1 MKYLARRLLHSIA
14 VLFGIS
20 ALSFLFVGM
29 APGDYLDEM
38 QLNPQLSAATIAA
51 LRAEYGMDRPLP
63 VRYMR
68 WLRSVAHG
76 DWGYSFAYNLP
87 VAPLL
92 WRRAKNTLWLT
103 VPATLL
109 AWLLAVPLGVFAA
122 KRRGRWSD
130 RMAEAGT
137 STILVVPDLLLALV
151 LLIFAARTR
160 AFPAGGMS
168 SFYSVQS
175 GAIANIQDFLRHLTL
190 PTLTLALGILPVF
203 FRHVRAGMV
212 EALASP
218 SIEAARALGL
228 SPSRI
233 LFSHALRLAANPV
246 LSLFGLSIATLLSSS
261 LLVEVVMSWPGLG
274 PMLLEA
280 ILGRDLYLVIGA
292 IMFSTLFLMAGNL
305 AADLLLYAVDPRIR
319 TGASR

>member
-1 MKYLARRLLHSIA
+1 MKYLGRRLLHSTA
-14 VLFGIS
+14 VLLGIS
-20 ALSFLFVGM
+20 MLSFLFAAM

-38 QLNPQLSAATIAA
+38 QLNPQISPATIAA
-51 LRAEYGMDRPLP
+51 LQAEYGMDRPLP
-63 VRYMR
+63 VRYIR

-76 DWGYSFAYNLP
+76 DLGYSFAYNLP

-109 AWLLAVPLGVFAA
+109 AWIIAIPLGVFAA
-122 KRRGRWSD
+122 KKHGRWSD
-130 RMAEAGT
+130 RIAEAAT
-137 STILVVPDLLLALV
+137 STILVVPDLLLALI
-151 LLIFAARTR
+151 LLILAARTR

-168 SFYSVQS
+168 SFKSVQS
-175 GAIANIQDFLRHLTL
+175 GAIANIQDFLHHLTL

-203 FRHVRAGMV
+203 FRHVRAGML

-228 SPSRI
+228 PPSRI

-246 LSLFGLSIATLLSSS
+246 FSLFGLSIATLLSSS

-280 ILGRDLYLVIGA
+280 ILARDLYLVIGA
-292 IMFSTLFLMAGNL
+292 VMFSTLFLLGGNL
-305 AADLLLYAVDPRIR
+305 AADLMLYAADPRIR
-319 TGASR
+319 TGISQ